1 MAFAM
6 SSKMIKE
13 SPLIAKHATIR
24 EKYLMMKKLGLVCGI
39 LTILLAGCSQ
49 KRTNDS
55 NILMRIIMKGVTGGI
70 DFR

>member
-1 MAFAM
+1 MAFVM
-6 SSKMIKE
+6 SLKMIKE
-13 SPLIAKHATIR
+13 SPLIAKHATTKENCPMI
-24 EKYLMMKKLGLVCGI
+24 KKLSLVCAI
-39 LTILLAGCSQ
+39 LIILSAGCSQ